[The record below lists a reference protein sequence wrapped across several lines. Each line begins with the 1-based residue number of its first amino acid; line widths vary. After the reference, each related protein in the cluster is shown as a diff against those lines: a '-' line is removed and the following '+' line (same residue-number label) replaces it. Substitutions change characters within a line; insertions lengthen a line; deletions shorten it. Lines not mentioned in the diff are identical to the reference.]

1 LQDLYGLKAGD
12 RLSLPIAGREQPVF
26 VAGIWRDYVRPGG
39 ALVMERALYIRLTGD
54 ANVTEA
60 ALWLKPGANAAA
72 FTSVVQAHFGNST
85 ALELVSTDTVRS
97 RSLQIFDRA
106 FAMTYA
112 LEIIAVVIG
121 LVGVAVAASSTALAR
136 RAQFGMLRHL
146 GMLRA
151 QVLGML
157 ACDGLFM
164 SALGVLYGLT
174 LGVELSLVLIYV
186 INRQSF
192 NWSID
197 LSVPWGS
204 LAALSGALI
213 AAVTLTAVWSG
224 RAALGEAALRAVR
237 EDW

>member
-1 LQDLYGLKAGD
+1 
-12 RLSLPIAGREQPVF
+12 
-26 VAGIWRDYVRPGG
+26 
-39 ALVMERALYIRLTGD
+39 
-54 ANVTEA
+54 
-60 ALWLKPGANAAA
+60 
-72 FTSVVQAHFGNST
+72 
-85 ALELVSTDTVRS
+85 
-97 RSLQIFDRA
+97 
-106 FAMTYA
+106 
-112 LEIIAVVIG
+112 
-121 LVGVAVAASSTALAR
+121 
-136 RAQFGMLRHL
+136 
-146 GMLRA
+146 MLRA

-174 LGVELSLVLIYV
+174 LGVGLSLVLIYV

-192 NWSID
+192 KWSID